1 MSLAISPLK
10 PDATLKDFFHYKSR
24 FADIINLVCFDGQPI
39 LSRNSLSNEDTDM
52 STVFDFDEHPI
63 SFNAYRDTL
72 VKVSVDGI
80 YALIAIENQKA
91 IDYHMPV
98 RTFVYDASSYKKQYQ
113 DYLDEKKQNKEA
125 HLKLIPIFTVV
136 LYYGER
142 RWSGPRT
149 LLDMMDIPEEMK
161 GIMNDWNA
169 HIIDIKEVDA
179 SLLTDKDNRDLIEGL
194 QMFYKWK
201 GDIEFFKERR
211 MSRETAIVLA
221 SLVDKG
227 EELLKIIR
235 KEEQEEIDMCESIDN
250 FRKKAVQEGM
260 KQGIT
265 QGITQGIE
273 QGIEQGMCLTIVK
286 LLKKKLGYISPETVN
301 KIENSSAKQLEEL
314 TVEIFEIN
322 DEHDIYEVLQ
332 S

>member
-1 MSLAISPLK
+1 MRLATPLLK
-10 PDATLKDFFHYKSR
+10 PDATLKNFFHYKSR

-72 VKVSVDGI
+72 VKVSVGGI

-91 IDYHMPV
+91 IDYHIPV

-113 DYLDEKKQNKEA
+113 DYLDEKKWNKEA
-125 HLKLIPIFTVV
+125 KLKLIPIITVV

-142 RWSGPRT
+142 KWSGPRT
-149 LLDMMDIPEEMK
+149 LLDMMELPEEMK
-161 GIMNDWNA
+161 GIMNDWNT
-169 HIIDIKEVDA
+169 HIIDVKELDA

-194 QMFYKWK
+194 QMFYKWQ
-201 GDIEFFKERR
+201 GDLEFFKERK
-211 MSRETAIVLA
+211 MSRDTAIVLA

-235 KEEQEEIDMCESIDN
+235 KEEKEEIDRCESIDN
-250 FRKKAVQEGM
+250 FRKKAVQEGIT
-260 KQGIT
+260 QGIER
-265 QGITQGIE
+265 GITQGIE
-273 QGIEQGMCLTIVK
+273 QGICLVIMK
-286 LLKKKLGYISPETVN
+286 QLKKKLGYLSSEVVTM
-301 KIENSSAKQLEEL
+301 IENSSREQLEKL
-314 TVEIFEIN
+314 AVEIVSIK
-322 DEHDIYEVLQ
+322 DEHDIFVLLQ
-332 S
+332 SY